1 MLALLFFSVFTH
13 AGQID
18 ANDQGYIAGD
28 WMTASDAGDYDL
40 AVELATAKH
49 QAGNALQKLIGR
61 ARQLEL
67 ADTSQWRALLHY
79 KPSVGKRWKS
89 QVDAPHFFL
98 SERGKN
104 SPEAELDATLAALF
118 SGQAKAPLRLIAH
131 CRFVARRDWI
141 RAQLGDLE
149 SLLPNKACPEYQRY
163 VDYLQAHTLTLVFP
177 TAHPNS
183 PSSAFGHTLLRIDK
197 KDQRAES
204 RLLNMSINFAAEVP
218 EEVSSTAYAINGLAG
233 GFPGKFRLLPYHIK
247 LREYGQIENRDTW
260 EYPLKLEQ
268 SQVDLVLSHAYE
280 MLISHFDYF
289 FFSENCSYH
298 LLSLLEVAF
307 PDEPLTESFGLWTI
321 PVDTIR
327 ILRERELAGAGVF
340 VPSSIRTLKAR
351 QNALTKE
358 DNTLSLKALND
369 GLDSIGSELDAMTDK
384 RQAAILDLLSDY
396 ERYRRLKS
404 DRGAQSS
411 SDTERSVL
419 SRRSKLAVQSSQ
431 VSVPRPETPPDSGHG
446 TSRLGLS
453 YHHSRQRSNQTEIT
467 IRPAYHDFRD
477 PSAAYDAKAAIQ
489 LGLIGIAYDQGE
501 EEAFLRRFTIV
512 SIESIEPRG
521 SFIKPISWHTNL
533 GWERAR
539 PESRHEFTFNVGAG
553 VAYQRTM
560 SSPKLFAFAESDL
573 VDAPA
578 FSDRRQLRLGAS
590 AGLHWEPVKGIRFG
604 LETDVRR
611 QIGGDFHQ
619 SEAETW
625 LGIALGKNLSI
636 NLDYSLTKTSDLDT
650 DRLAS
655 IGLRYYH

>member
-1 MLALLFFSVFTH
+1 MITYTDRINA
-13 AGQID
+13 A
-18 ANDQGYIAGD
+18 DQQYTADD
-28 WMTASDAGDYDL
+28 WMTASDEGDYNL
-40 AVELATAKH
+40 AVEVATATP
-49 QAGNALQKLIGR
+49 QAGNVLQKLLAR
-61 ARQLEL
+61 AHSLNL
-67 ADTSQWRALLHY
+67 AETSQWRALLHY
-79 KPSVGKRWKS
+79 KPTLGKRWKS

-98 SERGKN
+98 SKRGQN
-104 SPEAELDATLAALF
+104 SPEAELDATLAAFF
-118 SGQAKAPLRLIAH
+118 SSRAKAPLRLIAY

-141 RAQLGDLE
+141 MAQLGELAT
-149 SLLPNKACPEYQRY
+149 LLPDKECPEYQRY

-268 SQVDLVLSHAYE
+268 AQVDLVLSHAYE

-307 PDEPLTESFGLWTI
+307 PDKPLTENFGLWTI

-327 ILRERELAGAGVF
+327 ILRERNLADAGVF

-351 QNALTKE
+351 QSALTKE
-358 DNTLSLKALND
+358 DNTLSLKALNN
-369 GLDSIGSELDAMTDK
+369 GLDSIGPELDGMTDE

-419 SRRSKLAVQSSQ
+419 SRRSKLAVQSGQ
-431 VSVPRPETPPDSGHG
+431 LTVPKPETPPDSGHG

-453 YHHSRQRSNQTEIT
+453 YHYSRQRSNQTEISV
-467 IRPAYHDFRD
+467 RPAYHDFRD

-489 LGLIGIAYDQGE
+489 LGLVGIAYDHDE
-501 EEAFLRRFTIV
+501 DEAFLRRLTIV

-533 GWERAR
+533 GWERPS
-539 PESRHEFTFNVGAG
+539 PESRHEITFNVGAG
-553 VAYQRTM
+553 VAYQRTL
-560 SSPKLFAFAESDL
+560 SSPKFFTFAESDL
-573 VDAPA
+573 VDATA
-578 FSDRRQLRLGAS
+578 YSDRRQLRLGAS

-604 LETDVRR
+604 LEMGARR

-619 SEAETW
+619 SEAESW
-625 LGIALGKNLSI
+625 LALALGKNLSM
-636 NLDYSLTKTSDLDT
+636 NLDLSLIKTSDLET

-655 IGLRYYH
+655 IGLRFYH